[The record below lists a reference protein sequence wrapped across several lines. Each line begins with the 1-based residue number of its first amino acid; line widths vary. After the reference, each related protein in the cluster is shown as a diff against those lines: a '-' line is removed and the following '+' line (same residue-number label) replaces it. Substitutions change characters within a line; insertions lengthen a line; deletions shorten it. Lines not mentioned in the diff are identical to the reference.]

1 MSRYNRED
9 LDRDLHL
16 MVKAGL
22 LEIHIREDGQ
32 WTFSVS
38 EDARTLTEDQIRERL
53 ERLDEHED
61 E

>member
-1 MSRYNRED
+1 MGEYSRED

-22 LEIHIREDGQ
+22 LDIHIREDGE
-32 WTFSVS
+32 WVFAVS
-38 EDARTLTEDQIRERL
+38 ADAKTLTEDQIRERL
-53 ERLDEHED
+53 DRLNDYEE